1 MALTVSYKPTFD
13 KTFTPS
19 KILIETL
26 IQPYKWRRPVS
37 RLKRTLNL
45 DGTCSIV
52 EKWREMKSRMIF
64 DARGTTI
71 DAPVTSWEE
80 NPPLVHCGETCNC
93 RREETLHQL
102 QTRAELRYDTHFA
115 LLLCLLTS
123 FFFFPLNQYIVI
135 SIRTAHTN
143 FFQRISEF
151 RN

>member
-1 MALTVSYKPTFD
+1 MDLTVFYKPTLD
-13 KTFTPS
+13 NTFTPS
-19 KILIETL
+19 IILIGAF

-45 DGTCSIV
+45 EETCSIV
-52 EKWREMKSRMIF
+52 EIWRDMRSRMID

-71 DAPVTSWEE
+71 DAPVASWEE

-102 QTRAELRYDTHFA
+102 QTSAELRYGTHYA
-115 LLLCLLTS
+115 LLLALLTS
-123 FFFFPLNQYIVI
+123 FFFFPLNKYIVI

-143 FFQRISEF
+143 FFQRISEL